1 MTQEGSDTGR
11 SSKRARQSKG
21 KGEGKQARNDSV
33 ETSNKQVDK
42 TISERTKRSWE
53 TRRAKSARE
62 GIEEMV
68 NAHGDGRDQADENE
82 AGPSNYS
89 QSTIPLPTS
98 EFLLSIHHHSSE
110 FYTSNELSFQPC
122 KKGRTVPWGSKK
134 RLLILQDAD
143 PGSKNDSRSSG
154 STSTRSKSR
163 STWRTEEDE
172 EQVEEPEEDELD
184 DENDKTVNVK
194 KELVDEYG
202 ELLVQGDRQTNRS
215 ESANGNGRKERSKGK
230 YKKRDMYKAIEG
242 EGLMALGILLQ
253 QHIIQSIHT
262 AGYRKLD
269 PHAISAETNSSRSS
283 TAPQSTSK
291 GKSRMSKKRKGA
303 PSIEEEEQEERE
315 VESEEGQE
323 SDSDSA

>member
-21 KGEGKQARNDSV
+21 KGKGEQATNDSV
-33 ETSNKQVDK
+33 GASNKQVDK
-42 TISERTKRSWE
+42 AISERTKRSWE

-62 GIEEMV
+62 GTEEMV
-68 NAHGDGRDQADENE
+68 NAHGDGFDQADENE
-82 AGPSNYS
+82 AGPSKYS

-98 EFLLSIHHHSSE
+98 EFLLSIHQHSSE
-110 FYTSNELSFQPC
+110 FYTSNELLFLPS
-122 KKGRTVPWGSKK
+122 KRGRTVPWGSKK

-172 EQVEEPEEDELD
+172 EQVEEPEEYELD
-184 DENDKTVNVK
+184 DENDENVNVK

-202 ELLVQGDRQTNRS
+202 ELLVQGDRQTNSS
-215 ESANGNGRKERSKGK
+215 ESANGNGRKERSKGR

-253 QHIIQSIHT
+253 QYIVQAIHT

-283 TAPQSTSK
+283 TAPRSTLK
-291 GKSRMSKKRKGA
+291 GKSRTSKKRKDA
-303 PSIEEEEQEERE
+303 PSVEEEEERE
-315 VESEEGQE
+315 MESEEGQE